1 MTNTQ
6 TDLRPIHV
14 IARETVLHLRGL
26 KPDHMARWAGLAQ
39 AEPLMH
45 VAPGD
50 THFGDDRVDMIIAYL
65 LGNIS
70 GWRGEDAKRIRA
82 EWKAWSKALKR

>member
-1 MTNTQ
+1 MS
-6 TDLRPIHV
+6 DLRPIHEV
-14 IARETVLHLRGL
+14 AAETCDHLVAL

-39 AEPLMH
+39 AIPLAT
-45 VAPGD
+45 VRPGD
-50 THFGDDRVDMIIAYL
+50 THYGDDRVDYVIACL

-82 EWKAWSKALKR
+82 EWKAHLASFKK